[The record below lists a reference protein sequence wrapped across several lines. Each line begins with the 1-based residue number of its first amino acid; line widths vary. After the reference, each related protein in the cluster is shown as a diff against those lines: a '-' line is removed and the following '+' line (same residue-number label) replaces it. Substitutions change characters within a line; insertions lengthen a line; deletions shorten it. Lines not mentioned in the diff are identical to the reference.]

1 MNSFI
6 VLPFI
11 IGLAGVTQ
19 GILNRQVSASW
30 GLAWAVALNA
40 LLFVVYS
47 AVLLVFSHF
56 APQVLPEYLRVST
69 FTIEKFKWWFVL
81 PGLCGFLLVLG
92 IPWSIQMMGPSK
104 TFILFIVA
112 QIVFSL
118 LAEKFFFES
127 EVSPLKI
134 AGALLATAGAVLVI
148 WSPS

>member
-1 MNSFI
+1 MNSYI
-6 VLPFI
+6 ILPLV

-30 GLAWAVALNA
+30 GLAWAVGLNA
-40 LLFVVYS
+40 VLFIIYS
-47 AVLLVFSHF
+47 AVLLALLQF
-56 APQVLPEYLRVST
+56 APQVLPEYLRVSA
-69 FTIEKFKWWFVL
+69 FSAEKFKWWFIL

-118 LAEKFFFES
+118 LAEKFFFGS
-127 EVSPLKI
+127 EIPFLKI
-134 AGALLATAGAVLVI
+134 AGALLAMAGAALVM
-148 WSPS
+148 WSPN

>member
-1 MNSFI
+1 MNSYI
-6 VLPFI
+6 ILPML
-11 IGLAGVTQ
+11 IGLAGVAQ

-30 GLAWAVALNA
+30 GLTWAVGLNA
-40 LLFVVYS
+40 VLFIVYS
-47 AVLLVFSHF
+47 AVLLVVMQF

-69 FTIEKFKWWFVL
+69 FSMEKFKWWFVL

-118 LAEKFFFES
+118 LAEKFFFDS
-127 EVSPLKI
+127 SVPILKI
-134 AGALLATAGAVLVI
+134 AGAFLAIAGAALVI
-148 WSPS
+148 WSPN